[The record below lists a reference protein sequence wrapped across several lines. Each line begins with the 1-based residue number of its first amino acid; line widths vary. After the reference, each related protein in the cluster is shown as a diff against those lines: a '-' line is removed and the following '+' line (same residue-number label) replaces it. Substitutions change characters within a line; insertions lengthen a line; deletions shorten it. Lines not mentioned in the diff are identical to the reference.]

1 MYWDL
6 RSWLP
11 VIDDRCLGECLVKVL
26 SEQEHL
32 RGGEIAKQI
41 NKLEEPWKTSPAA
54 TLEDLEKPDVVNE
67 PQPVALKYE
76 DAHQYQNL
84 VGPLVKLEA
93 VYDKMMKES
102 QTKDNITVRWDI
114 GLSKKHF
121 TCFVFPKVLRLCA
134 ISREAVSSP
143 VEHLTVR
150 HLDTTDKSELHKL
163 QCLKDEQGEL
173 FPDEKN
179 YKALK
184 GATKQEIARSANLGQ
199 LQLQKCRARMSV
211 TNVCAVVLLLLSLLG
226 EAKSV
231 NTACDNTF
239 ALSAFSYSNIHFTS
253 DSWPDENSHIR
264 MDPGGWHPNVTTS
277 LGRSQALYHQA
288 LTLLDPVSKAIA
300 SFSTSFG
307 FTITTGRPRISTG
320 DEVAFIAIP
329 KEEPVDQLDIGQE
342 ETVGPNYGIIA
353 DWRIN
358 LLAVQLKN
366 VSPDAATV
374 QIEPT
379 NNYSSSTAGAGR
391 DQFLIDGALAVAW
404 IDYDAGASQLQVR
417 ISNTTIKP
425 DDKIVDRQLN
435 LTKVLTESMYIGF
448 ASPVWVRIEWWNF
461 TSSCISTSGNNGI
474 SEPSNDM
481 TSSSTS
487 DTPMTF
493 FPFTMLND
501 NKSDDP
507 SHKQLIIILSS
518 VTGGVLLLLL
528 LIVYAMLKVCRI
540 VKARRRRVRDP
551 DYELDLGPR
560 IFAYKDL
567 SFATRGFD
575 SSSLLGRGGFGS
587 VYKGILEDGKPV
599 AVKRIEPN
607 NAKNGERQFI
617 AEVASI
623 GRLRHH
629 NLVQLQGWCHEKG
642 ELLLVYDF
650 MPNGSL
656 DRLLFG
662 RQRSPFPW
670 ESRFNI
676 LQGVAAALAYLH
688 VGWEKQ
694 VVHRDVK
701 ASNVLLDR
709 SYQPRLGDFGL
720 ARMVDHNKAPL
731 STSVAGTYGYLAPE
745 IAYTGKATDKTDVY
759 SFGALS
765 LEVACGRRPIERK
778 LPPDEVNLV
787 DWVWG
792 LYSKGELLYAV
803 DSRLQRGSFDIRQV
817 TTVLS
822 MGLLCSHPDPSGRPN
837 MVQVLQILRGDIA
850 CPPVPTSKPV
860 TIHPDA
866 SSRQDPRALSGN
878 KKSRVADSCAASL
891 LINSGR
897 STADSST
904 SMSSAD
910 PLHQGPGSH
919 MPNDD
924 DFL

>member
-1 MYWDL
+1 MILITQSL
-6 RSWLP
+6 RTESTCEAIGVEQWVGALSCKRELGL
-11 VIDDRCLGECLVKVL
+11 RC
-26 SEQEHL
+26 
-32 RGGEIAKQI
+32 RAKQA
-41 NKLEEPWKTSPAA
+41 NK
-54 TLEDLEKPDVVNE
+54 
-67 PQPVALKYE
+67 
-76 DAHQYQNL
+76 
-84 VGPLVKLEA
+84 VG
-93 VYDKMMKES
+93 
-102 QTKDNITVRWDI
+102 
-114 GLSKKHF
+114 
-121 TCFVFPKVLRLCA
+121 VLFSA
-134 ISREAVSSP
+134 
-143 VEHLTVR
+143 
-150 HLDTTDKSELHKL
+150 
-163 QCLKDEQGEL
+163 
-173 FPDEKN
+173 DEKN

-184 GATKQEIARSANLGQ
+184 RAPEREIAQSANLAQ

-211 TNVCAVVLLLLSLLG
+211 TYVCALVLLLLPFLG
-226 EAKSV
+226 EAAFV
-231 NTACDNTF
+231 NGTCDNTF

-264 MDPGGWHPNVTTS
+264 MDPGGWQPNVTTS
-277 LGRSQALYHQA
+277 LGRSQALYHQPI
-288 LTLLDPVSKAIA
+288 TLLDPVSKAIA

-307 FTITTGRPRISTG
+307 FTIIRGRPGLSDG
-320 DEVAFIAIP
+320 DQVAFIVIP
-329 KEEPVDQLDIGQE
+329 KEEAVDQMEIGQE
-342 ETVGPNYGIIA
+342 ETMGPNYGIIA
-353 DWRIN
+353 DWRMN

-366 VSPDAATV
+366 VSADAAAV
-374 QIEPT
+374 QVETT
-379 NNYSSSTAGAGR
+379 NNYSSSTAGAGIG
-391 DQFLIDGALAVAW
+391 QFLMDGALAVAW

-417 ISNTTIKP
+417 ISNSTIKP

-435 LTKVLTESMYIGF
+435 LTKVLTENMYIGF

-461 TSSCISTSGNNGI
+461 TSSCTSTSANN
-474 SEPSNDM
+474 SSSKPSNDI
-481 TSSSTS
+481 SSSSISGT
-487 DTPMTF
+487 TMTF

-501 NKSDDP
+501 KKSDDP

-518 VTGGVLLLLL
+518 VSGGALLLLM
-528 LIVYAMLKVCRI
+528 LIVYAMLKICRI
-540 VKARRRRVRDP
+540 VKARRRRIRDP

-567 SFATRGFD
+567 SFATQGFD

-607 NAKNGERQFI
+607 NGKNGERQFI

-623 GRLRHH
+623 GRLRHR
-629 NLVQLQGWCHEKG
+629 NLVQLHGWCHEKG

-676 LQGVAAALAYLH
+676 VQGVAAALAYLH

-792 LYSKGELLYAV
+792 LYSRGELLNAV
-803 DSRLQRGSFDIRQV
+803 DSRLQRGSYDIRQV

-822 MGLLCSHPDPSGRPN
+822 VGLLCSHPDPSRRPN

-860 TIHPDA
+860 AIHPDA
-866 SSRQDPRALSGN
+866 SPRQDPRASSRS
-878 KKSRVADSCAASL
+878 KKSRVADSSAVSL

-897 STADSST
+897 STSDSST
-904 SMSSAD
+904 SISSAS

-919 MPNDD
+919 IPNDD
-924 DFL
+924 EFL